1 MIEYRPITEP
11 FMVFCAKAKII
22 LGTWAKFVGAVFLIS
37 FFFGP
42 IGPIGP
48 LVYAAFLFTL
58 ALPVVL
64 LTMWGRSLDSELK
77 WDELDEGPL

>member
-11 FMVFCAKAKII
+11 FQMFLARARII
-22 LGTWAKFVGAVFLIS
+22 LGTWAKFCGGVFLIS
-37 FFFGP
+37 FVF
-42 IGPIGP
+42 GPIGP
-48 LVYAAFLFTL
+48 LVYSAFLFTL

-64 LTMWGRSLDSELK
+64 LTMWGRSLDSELR